1 MAPPKGQQQQRADER
16 REQKLAEIREQIASG
31 KLTVRQMTP
40 DERKLQPAQPPKAA
54 ARPKRPA
61 AAARER
67 GRV

>member
-16 REQKLAEIREQIASG
+16 REQKLAEIREQIAAG

-40 DERKLQPAQPPKAA
+40 DERRLQPARPPKVAK
-54 ARPKRPA
+54 PKRPA
-61 AAARER
+61 AAHQR

>member
-1 MAPPKGQQQQRADER
+1 MAPPKGQQQLRAEER

-40 DERKLQPAQPPKAA
+40 DERRLQPAQPAKATK
-54 ARPKRPA
+54 PKRPA
-61 AAARER
+61 AAAGQR